1 MQTKDMFVV
10 LRWPAG
16 DGYPRYSCAT
26 LTHANEI
33 ETAIERVQ
41 ACATLAAAASIAAR
55 LNAAE
60 EAA

>member
-1 MQTKDMFVV
+1 MQTRDPFVV
-10 LRWPAG
+10 LRWPEK
-16 DGYPRYSCAT
+16 DGYPRYSFAT
-26 LTHANEI
+26 VSHANEI

-60 EAA
+60 QAA